1 MSGSGVNVIVP
12 TASKPYDI
20 VTANLA
26 IWHNNAWLPL
36 TTASVTARDNGIQI
50 IGTTT
55 TALTNGYT
63 YLARCAITAKL
74 T

>member
-1 MSGSGVNVIVP
+1 MTGSGVNVIVP

-26 IWHNNAWLPL
+26 IWYNNAWLAL

-50 IGTTT
+50 VGTTT
-55 TALTNGYT
+55 TALTNGYS
-63 YLARCAITAKL
+63 YLARCVINAKL